1 MKLDVTID
9 RANLRRVSVALEKL
23 SGQQLKAA
31 LAAAINDTGHM
42 VRKQMGEEMRKTF
55 DRVTPFIE
63 RSPKLVPATPERLE
77 ASILPTVDA
86 RNLPSKGGKVG
97 VDPQQVLQ
105 AQELGGRRR
114 DKKSEKR
121 LRQAGLLPAGY
132 QTAIPKD
139 PYPGSDDGRGNL
151 RGAFMQMLLSYL
163 QTYNEAGYKANMG
176 AKKKAALEG
185 RTTYSQLSNK
195 REVKSIG
202 GVVFFVHHGAMRGG
216 RGGTHLAPG
225 IWAKSGTHGVVL
237 RPVLMFIKAPS
248 YSQRLSMERIAQSS
262 GAQDHLD
269 KRVRFRVRQAAGM

>member
-9 RANLRRVSVALEKL
+9 QANLRRVSAALEKL
-23 SGQQLKAA
+23 SGQQLKTA

-42 VRKQMGEEMRKTF
+42 VRKQMGEEMRKAF

-97 VDPQQVLQ
+97 VDPQQVLH
-105 AQELGGRRR
+105 AQEFGGRRR

-121 LRQAGLLPAGY
+121 LRQAGLLPTGY

-139 PYPGSDDGRGNL
+139 PYPGSDDGHGNL
-151 RGAFMQMLLSYL
+151 RGAFMQTLLSYL
-163 QTYNEAGYKANMG
+163 QTYSEAGYKANMG
-176 AKKKAALEG
+176 AKKKARIEG

-225 IWAKSGTHGVVL
+225 IWAKSGTHGAMV
-237 RPVLMFIKAPS
+237 RPVLMFIKAPG

-269 KRVRFRVRQAAGM
+269 KRVHFRVRQAAGM